1 MKKIYLLIFLILMS
15 IAGAPEIHALTL
27 NSCVQKALETHPDVK
42 RFILQVKH
50 SQEGIKVA
58 QADYLPHISLNA
70 EYDPTTTYVM
80 PANGIF
86 QTHRDDGWRVGA
98 TLKQK
103 IWDFSKTTSLIKV
116 QKTQEEIASL
126 SLLDAKA
133 LLAYK
138 VKLLYELA
146 LVQQKAIFVRQKDL
160 KTKEELYKQAEAL
173 VKQGMKTYADS
184 TRLLSSVY
192 VAKDNLVIA
201 RSDLN
206 KAKTALALY
215 IGEPIPEEVK
225 LNDNLSTPH
234 ENMVNETSMLQD
246 SLSLKILQN
255 NLIKSELLYKATK
268 AAHYGSIDAIASYNH
283 QKTLNTYATS
293 MVGIMLNIPLYS
305 GGQLSA
311 QEEQAIIDKQSA
323 KNEFDA
329 KVLALKEEFANLLI
343 DLKRY
348 EYTIK
353 AKTSQLQAADQTKTV
368 ISARYKEGLATYI
381 EVLDATALSLD
392 AQLGLLKANY
402 SRRSIMHRI
411 EYLQGKIT

>member
-1 MKKIYLLIFLILMS
+1 MKKIILSVFLILMIILS
-15 IAGAPEIHALTL
+15 TPVLHALTL
-27 NSCVQKALETHPDVK
+27 SSCIQKALQTHPEIK
-42 RFILQVKH
+42 KFILQIKH

-58 QADYLPHISLNA
+58 QAEYLPHISLNA
-70 EYDPTTTYVM
+70 EYDPLTTYVM

-86 QTHRDDGWRVGA
+86 QTRRDDGWQVGA

-116 QKTQEEIASL
+116 QKNQEEIASL
-126 SLLDAKA
+126 SLQDAKA

-146 LVQQKAIFVRQKDL
+146 RVQQKAIFVRQKDL
-160 KTKEELYKQAEAL
+160 KTKEELYKQAKAL
-173 VKQGMKTYADS
+173 VKQGLKTYADS

-192 VAKDNLVIA
+192 VAKDNLA
-201 RSDLN
+201 TAKSDLN
-206 KAKTALALY
+206 KAKTALTLY
-215 IGEPIPEEVK
+215 IGEPIPK
-225 LNDNLSTPH
+225 DAKFNDKLSTPC
-234 ENMVNETSMLQD
+234 NNRVNETSILQD
-246 SLSLKILQN
+246 SLPLKILQN
-255 NLIKSELLYKATK
+255 NLIKSELLYKAAK
-268 AAHYGSIDAIASYNH
+268 AAHYGSIDAIASYKH
-283 QKTLNTYATS
+283 QKTLNTYATN
-293 MVGIMLNIPLYS
+293 MVGVILNIPLYS

-323 KNEFDA
+323 KNELDA
-329 KVLALKEEFANLLI
+329 KILALREEFVNLLI

-353 AKTSQLQAADQTKTV
+353 AKTSQLQAAEQTKTV

-402 SRRSIMHRI
+402 GRRSIMHRI